1 MSQLSMEPTAEETLD
16 PRRWRAL
23 AVLALVQF
31 MIAIDNT
38 VVNVALPRMSHSLS
52 LSTVGLAW
60 VVNGYLLAA
69 GGLLLLGGRL
79 ADLIGRRKMFLIG
92 TAVFA
97 LASLTAGLAQNGAM
111 LITSRFIQGAGEAI
125 ASPAALSMVPLLF
138 AVEKE
143 RAKAFGIWGG
153 IAGLGATIG
162 VLLSGVLTDLANWRW
177 IFLINVPVALVPLVL
192 VPKLTDDSRSPNA
205 DRRIDVPGAVL
216 VTGGTL
222 AVVYGLLQAGQHGWS
237 DAGTWW
243 PLIVGVLALI
253 GFVAWEAR
261 AAAPLLPLRFF
272 ANRTRVTANVCTILV
287 AGSMMSL
294 FFLVVLYMQNVL
306 GYSPLQAG
314 LAYLPF
320 MVGFTVGLVL
330 STNLFP
336 RLGARP
342 TIAAGFLASALGM
355 YLMSRISVH
364 GSYLGDL
371 LLPLM
376 VLAFGL
382 GLVNPAL
389 QNAALHRVSE
399 SDAGLGSGVQTTV
412 MQIGSAMGL
421 AVLIALSVRRTSVLV
436 GSGHPADVAAVSGFQ
451 LAFRLAAVVLVVGA
465 LIALA
470 FMERMAK
477 APDAAAAPAAP
488 QPADASRS

>member
-1 MSQLSMEPTAEETLD
+1 MSQLSMEPVTEETPD

-23 AVLALVQF
+23 AALALVQF

-38 VVNVALPRMSHSLS
+38 VVNVALPQMSHSLS
-52 LSTVGLAW
+52 LSTVDLAW

-79 ADLIGRRKMFLIG
+79 ADLIGRRRMFLLG

-111 LITSRFIQGAGEAI
+111 LITSRFVQGVGEAI
-125 ASPAALSMVPLLF
+125 AAPAALSMVPLLF
-138 AVEKE
+138 AAEKE

-177 IFLINVPVALVPLVL
+177 IFLINVPIALIPLVL
-192 VPKLTDDSRSPNA
+192 VPRLTDDSRSPDA

-222 AVVYGLLQAGQHGWS
+222 AVVYGLLQAGSHGWS
-237 DAGTWW
+237 DGSAWGS
-243 PLIVGVLALI
+243 LVVGLVALVA
-253 GFVAWEAR
+253 FVAWESR
-261 AAAPLLPLRFF
+261 VAAPLLPLRFF
-272 ANRTRVTANVCTILV
+272 ANRTRVSANLCTMLV

-306 GYSPLQAG
+306 GYSPLEAG

-320 MVGFTVGLVL
+320 MVAFTVGLVL

-336 RLGARP
+336 RLGART
-342 TIAAGFLASALGM
+342 TIAAGFLASAVGM
-355 YLMSRISVH
+355 FLMSRISVD
-364 GSYLGDL
+364 GSYVGDL
-371 LLPLM
+371 LLPLV

-421 AVLIALSVRRTSVLV
+421 AVLIALSVRRTSVLA
-436 GSGHPADVAAVSGFQ
+436 GHGQPLDVAAVSGFQ

-465 LIALA
+465 VIALLG
-470 FMERMAK
+470 MERMRGTQQSS
-477 APDAAAAPAAP
+477 PAAAPK
-488 QPADASRS
+488 PADSARA